1 MEQVNGKYVF
11 KNVMV
16 IDDSE
21 IDRYV
26 ATYNIKEHHFAEETI
41 AMESAKAA
49 LEYLR
54 SCENKPENL
63 PQFIFLDI
71 RMPEID
77 GFGFLDE
84 YSKLTDMIQKKCI
97 VMMLS
102 SSLNPDD
109 HERAEKNK
117 FVSRFLNKPLDKEKL
132 NMLKAFSEQES
143 LSKL

>member
-1 MEQVNGKYVF
+1 MSDINGKYSY
-11 KNVMV
+11 KKVMV

-26 ATYNIKEHHFAEETI
+26 ASYNINRFFFAEETI
-41 AMESAKAA
+41 LMESAKRA
-49 LEYLR
+49 LDYLR
-54 SCENKPENL
+54 TVTKPEDL

-84 YSKLTDMIQKKCI
+84 YEKLPEMIKTNCI

-109 HERAEKNK
+109 HEKAAKNK
-117 FVSRFLNKPLDKEKL
+117 FINRFVNKPLDGTKL
-132 NMLKAFSEQES
+132 ES
-143 LSKL
+143 LVWVVQ